1 MQSFAML
8 GPLMLFVANRNK
20 FVNYFDKYGLVS
32 VCMNNLSLFSS
43 HKSKEKYHIVG
54 AKKAQMCILN
64 F

>member
-1 MQSFAML
+1 ML
-8 GPLMLFVANRNK
+8 CNVGASHAIVANRNK